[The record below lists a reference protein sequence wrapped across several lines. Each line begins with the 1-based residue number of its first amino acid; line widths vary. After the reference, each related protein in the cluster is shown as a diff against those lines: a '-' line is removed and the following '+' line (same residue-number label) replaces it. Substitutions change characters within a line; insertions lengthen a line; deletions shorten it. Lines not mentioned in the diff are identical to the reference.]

1 MASRLDMI
9 NRLATNAPI
18 VNQQAADR
26 LQAGRRMQ
34 VQQALGQPLLAG
46 NTARQAQSV
55 APQSAQAAGQ
65 IQLQTQQQNVEQ
77 LTGLGRQAVQ
87 QAGTEQAARQQT
99 QDIGQREQLAKTANA
114 AGLEL
119 QRAEIQSN
127 KRITKDEIRSAE
139 RVAKLGLVQ
148 DNRLIDVS
156 LKQRRE
162 LANLGRDVKAQI
174 LDSRLQFEKVEGK
187 RRFSNERQLADYTI
201 SHAKSEQDL
210 ANKMRE
216 MRQASEKSVMLLEH
230 SGKQIMEAINRGWL
244 TSEQKLDY
252 AQKKKLLEMKA
263 ALDREIQRRKA
274 RSRNNQMVAQGV
286 GTVVGAVIGSAAG
299 PGGTVVGASVGGA
312 VGTAAYGVGANSGA
326 WE

>member
-119 QRAEIQSN
+119 QRA
-127 KRITKDEIRSAE
+127 
-139 RVAKLGLVQ
+139 
-148 DNRLIDVS
+148 
-156 LKQRRE
+156 
-162 LANLGRDVKAQI
+162 
-174 LDSRLQFEKVEGK
+174 
-187 RRFSNERQLADYTI
+187 
-201 SHAKSEQDL
+201 
-210 ANKMRE
+210 
-216 MRQASEKSVMLLEH
+216 
-230 SGKQIMEAINRGWL
+230 
-244 TSEQKLDY
+244 
-252 AQKKKLLEMKA
+252 
-263 ALDREIQRRKA
+263 
-274 RSRNNQMVAQGV
+274 
-286 GTVVGAVIGSAAG
+286 
-299 PGGTVVGASVGGA
+299 
-312 VGTAAYGVGANSGA
+312 
-326 WE
+326 